1 MAAAT
6 DSSSTT
12 YGWPRGVKWP
22 DHVVETERRIA
33 PMAYGG
39 LLTDHR
45 QVVRNRVVSV
55 QVKLAF
61 EGLVDRF
68 DGLTQGL
75 EQGRP
80 GPVRARPA

>member
-1 MAAAT
+1 
-6 DSSSTT
+6 
-12 YGWPRGVKWP
+12 
-22 DHVVETERRIA
+22 
-33 PMAYGG
+33 MAYGG

-80 GPVRARPA
+80 GPFALALLS